1 MKWSV
6 VEWVKSNLKDS
17 RKTLDELE
25 KEINMYLESD
35 EGSQFEVL
43 NISIDKIEERKFPNN
58 EEVLNAILILNA
70 K

>member
-1 MKWSV
+1 MSKIIFKKIQ
-6 VEWVKSNLKDS
+6 E
-17 RKTLDELE
+17 KTLDELE

-58 EEVLNAILILNA
+58 EEVHNAILILNA

>member
-1 MKWSV
+1 MECYKMSKIKFKKIQ
-6 VEWVKSNLKDS
+6 E
-17 RKTLDELE
+17 KTLDELE
-25 KEINMYLESD
+25 KEINVYLESD

>member
-1 MKWSV
+1 MSKIKFKKIQ
-6 VEWVKSNLKDS
+6 E
-17 RKTLDELE
+17 KTLDELE

-43 NISIDKIEERKFPNN
+43 NISIDKIEERKFSNN

>member
-1 MKWSV
+1 MECCRMSKIKFKKIQ
-6 VEWVKSNLKDS
+6 E
-17 RKTLDELE
+17 KTLDELE

>member
-1 MKWSV
+1 
-6 VEWVKSNLKDS
+6 
-17 RKTLDELE
+17 ELE

>member
-1 MKWSV
+1 MSKIKFKKIQ
-6 VEWVKSNLKDS
+6 E
-17 RKTLDELE
+17 KTLDELE

-43 NISIDKIEERKFPNN
+43 NISIDKIEERKFPHN

>member
-1 MKWSV
+1 MSKIKFKRFKKNTG
-6 VEWVKSNLKDS
+6 WV
-17 RKTLDELE
+17 R

>member
-1 MKWSV
+1 MECCRTSKIKFKKIQ
-6 VEWVKSNLKDS
+6 E
-17 RKTLDELE
+17 KTLDELE

>member
-1 MKWSV
+1 MSKIKFKKIQ
-6 VEWVKSNLKDS
+6 E
-17 RKTLDELE
+17 KTLDELE

-43 NISIDKIEERKFPNN
+43 NISIDKRKFPNN

>member
-1 MKWSV
+1 MSKIKFKKIQ
-6 VEWVKSNLKDS
+6 E
-17 RKTLDELE
+17 KTLDELE

-58 EEVLNAILILNA
+58 EEVLNAILILNT

>member
-1 MKWSV
+1 MSKIKFKKIQ
-6 VEWVKSNLKDS
+6 E
-17 RKTLDELE
+17 KTLDELE

-58 EEVLNAILILNA
+58 EEELNAILILNA

>member
-1 MKWSV
+1 MSKIKFKKIQ
-6 VEWVKSNLKDS
+6 E
-17 RKTLDELE
+17 KTLDELE

-58 EEVLNAILILNA
+58 EGVLNAILILNA

>member
-1 MKWSV
+1 MSKIKFKKIQ
-6 VEWVKSNLKDS
+6 E
-17 RKTLDELE
+17 KTLDELE

-58 EEVLNAILILNA
+58 EEVLNDILILNA

>member
-1 MKWSV
+1 MSKIKFKKIQ
-6 VEWVKSNLKDS
+6 E
-17 RKTLDELE
+17 KTLDELE

-70 K
+70 KSII